1 VIVYKIYNYPKF
13 EEVHSDYFIKL
24 LDTVEKLNVL
34 SKTIDEIIITDDL
47 DGEIERYSTNRF
59 RQPKLTR
66 TREYKA
72 VSKTVDFNGKKKV
85 FFDATYV
92 NGYVQYTPQVFFE
105 QLIEVHAEDIVTAN
119 YNAPQTF
126 TSETAFT
133 EVIKAFFSQW
143 ATRVVAD
150 ASTRLLSISQEHQH
164 KDVKMF
170 VDSFKRNIRR
180 LHYQYQVD
188 QKLGDFW
195 ISVVMDVDQFVRRC
209 QDVKFDNGSFEALQ
223 EFKNIIPPLL
233 TEIELQTQNILKKD
247 NIDISLIRNYTLD
260 ILRNCFIDIPS
271 EKPMNIKIMET
282 PKKLF
287 RGNLVDTE
295 PRVVAFID
303 ILGFSAIIEEYDA
316 DKTSNLLNELH
327 DTLET
332 AIKIAIEGI
341 HDSKAKSDL
350 SEFLEYRMFSDCICL
365 SLPYIEFGND
375 FHIQFHSLAM
385 ITKSYQLAMMQKGF
399 FVRGGIAIGSFYA
412 DKNMIFS
419 GGLVSAYKLE
429 QVTSHPVIAVDKTV
443 IERLRLNYLEN
454 SKGLFYENML
464 IYSQQEA
471 GKVFLNPFDL
481 LDNSVKYFDYL
492 QSTVDNLVNEEELND
507 DDPISQMTKSLL
519 LMASSFT
526 KPIFESAKS
535 QMTPENLN
543 LSKEEILKHIN
554 EELDKYNSRLSMIQ
568 KKHVFSLLRLLR
580 IGKEDKKVTDI
591 KKVILKYEY
600 LKRLTEWSLGKI
612 ESTAFKYY
620 SFRPS
625 KV

>member
-1 VIVYKIYNYPKF
+1 MIVYKIYNFEKF
-13 EEVHSDYFIKL
+13 EEAHLDYFNKL
-24 LDTVEKLNVL
+24 LETVKKLNFL

-47 DGEIERYSTNRF
+47 DGEIERYCTNRF

-72 VSKTVDFNGKKKV
+72 VSKTVDFDGKKKV

-105 QLIEVHAEDIVTAN
+105 QLIEVHAEDIITGN
-119 YNAPQTF
+119 YKAPQTF
-126 TSETAFT
+126 TPETAFT
-133 EVIKAFFSQW
+133 EVIRALFSQW

-150 ASTRLLSISQEHQH
+150 ESARTLSVPQEHLH

-170 VDSFKRNIRR
+170 VDSFKRNIRK

-188 QKLGDFW
+188 EKLGDFW
-195 ISVVMDVDQFVRRC
+195 ISVIRDVDQFVRRC
-209 QDVKFDNGSFEALQ
+209 QDVKFDKGNFENLQ
-223 EFKNIIPPLL
+223 EFKTIIPSLL
-233 TEIELQTQNILKKD
+233 TEIELQTQNILKKE
-247 NIDISLIRNYTLD
+247 NVDITPIRNYTLE
-260 ILRNCFIDIPS
+260 ILKKCFIDIPS
-271 EKPMNIKIMET
+271 EKPMNVKITGT

-295 PRVVAFID
+295 PRIVAFID
-303 ILGFSAIIEEYDA
+303 ILGFSAIIEEYDS

-332 AIKIAIEGI
+332 AVKVAIEGI
-341 HDSKAKSDL
+341 QDTNAKTDL

-385 ITKSYQLAMMQKGF
+385 IAKSYQLAMMQKGF
-399 FVRGGIAIGSFYA
+399 FVRGGISIGSFYA

-429 QVTSHPVIAVDKTV
+429 QITSHPVIAVDKAI
-443 IERLRLNYLEN
+443 IERLKLNYLEN

-464 IYSQQEA
+464 VYSPQESE
-471 GKVFLNPFDL
+471 KVFLNPFDIF
-481 LDNSVKYFDYL
+481 DNSAKYFDYL
-492 QSTVDNLVNEEELND
+492 QSTLDNLANEEELND
-507 DDPISQMTKSLL
+507 DDPLSRLTKSMLS
-519 LMASSFT
+519 MASSIT

-543 LSKEEILKHIN
+543 LSKEEVLKHIN
-554 EELDKYNSRLSMIQ
+554 EELDRYNLRLSMAH
-568 KKHVFSLLRLLR
+568 KKQNFSLLRLLG
-580 IGKEDKKVTDI
+580 IGKEDREVTDI
-591 KKVILKYEY
+591 KTVILKYKY
-600 LKRLTEWSLGKI
+600 LRRLTEWSLGKI
-612 ESTAFKYY
+612 ELAEFKYY
-620 SFRPS
+620 PLTTN
-625 KV
+625 KE